1 MSGEDKDK
9 EFKPTT
15 FFGFFKNLLSSP
27 NSIEDLNERSLR
39 TRANIVYWLSSLT
52 GSPLVDSLENISSNY
67 DFYSGKFY
75 FS

>member
-1 MSGEDKDK
+1 MSGGDKDK

-39 TRANIVYWLSSLT
+39 TRAHIVYWLSSLT
-52 GSPLVDSLENISSNY
+52 GSPLVESLENIGTNY
-67 DFYSGKFY
+67 ELFSGKF
-75 FS
+75 FLT